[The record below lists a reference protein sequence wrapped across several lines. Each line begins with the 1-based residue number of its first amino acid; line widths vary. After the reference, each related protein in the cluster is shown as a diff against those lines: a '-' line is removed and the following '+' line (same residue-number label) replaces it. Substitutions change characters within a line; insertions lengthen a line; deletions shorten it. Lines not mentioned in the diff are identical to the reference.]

1 MTPEIR
7 PADHNQA
14 KELMRRIRDRRWVT
28 GADILQH
35 GEDLTALK
43 DILGHDRF
51 VETIRRELGLSAR
64 NADACITAYWEF
76 RRYKEV
82 AGVLPAESLLLL
94 CQRATP
100 PSLRET
106 VRKYWE
112 SGKRL
117 EPHQILAWVTT
128 AKQAEA
134 EAAREA
140 KLSIERYRESAWRP
154 RTERARHKRKLARDR
169 AFDAAKVA
177 LRMLERDQR
186 IAVGQFLAHATPQ
199 ECKVLAYQVT
209 NDPR

>member
-43 DILGHDRF
+43 GILGHDRF
-51 VETIRRELGLSAR
+51 VETIRRELGLGARSA
-64 NADACITAYWEF
+64 NACITAYWEF

-186 IAVGQFLAHATPQ
+186 IAVGQFLATRRRKSA
-199 ECKVLAYQVT
+199 
-209 NDPR
+209 RSSRIR